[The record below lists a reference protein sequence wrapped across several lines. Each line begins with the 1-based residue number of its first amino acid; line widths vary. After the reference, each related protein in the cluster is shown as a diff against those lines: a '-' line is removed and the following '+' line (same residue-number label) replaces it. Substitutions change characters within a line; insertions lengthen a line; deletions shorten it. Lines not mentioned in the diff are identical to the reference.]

1 MRWKRRNQTNSQCC
15 GGQWQGATDNR
26 KSRAETSEKMNEA
39 EAKRVLFRKRQKER
53 QAKNGEQK
61 DTTTKIDLI
70 FARIEANG
78 KSNGN

>member
-1 MRWKRRNQTNSQCC
+1 
-15 GGQWQGATDNR
+15 
-26 KSRAETSEKMNEA
+26 MNEA

-53 QAKNGEQK
+53 QAKNGEQQ
-61 DTTTKIDLI
+61 DTTTKIDSI